1 MLSVPELAK
10 RYAFPDSLTSPWVRT
25 CFVSSI
31 DGAAT
36 DASGLSGG
44 FGGDDDSTIFHVWRS
59 LADVI
64 VVGAGTARAE
74 GYGPVLPS
82 EIHQDLR
89 RELGLAPLPP
99 IAIVSGRLDVPE
111 RLIASGQILITSAH
125 SDPARRAELAA
136 TMDVIVAG
144 SQAIDWPEAL
154 RQLAERGLLRIQ
166 CEGGPRLHGDLI
178 GADVVDELCVNF
190 AAVLAG
196 GPAPRIAHGPN
207 ASAHAMR
214 LADTIVGDGLL
225 ATRWIRDTTS

>member
-10 RYAFPDSLTSPWVRT
+10 RYAFPDSLKDPWVRT
-25 CFVSSI
+25 CFVSSL

-36 DASGLSGG
+36 DASGVSGG

-74 GYGPVLPS
+74 GYGPVQPN
-82 EIHQDLR
+82 EIHQDIR
-89 RELGLAPLPP
+89 RDLGLAPLPP
-99 IAIVSGRLDVPE
+99 IAIVSGRLDIPETLIVP
-111 RLIASGQILITSAH
+111 GQILITSAN
-125 SDPARRAELAA
+125 SDPARRVELAG

-154 RQLAERGLLRIQ
+154 RQLAKRNLLRIQ

-178 GADVVDELCVNF
+178 AADVVDELCVNF

-196 GPAPRIAHGPN
+196 GPAPRIAHGP
-207 ASAHAMR
+207 HA
-214 LADTIVGDGLL
+214 LARKMKLVDTIARDGLL
-225 ATRWIRDTTS
+225 ATRWIRATTS